1 MIRNYN
7 IDDLTDMIRIWNE
20 VVEEEIAFPQ
30 ENSLDTL
37 TGADFFGEQT
47 Y

>member
-7 IDDLTDMIRIWNE
+7 IDDLE
-20 VVEEEIAFPQ
+20 VVEEGIAFPQ